1 MPTTKLLKK
10 GENLLWGFGK
20 LIKKL
25 KFGKERTNEPVAW
38 IQGLCNLRMVEFDR
52 EKWKFD

>member
-20 LIKKL
+20 LIKKIEIWER
-25 KFGKERTNEPVAW
+25 KNERTCRLDSSIV
-38 IQGLCNLRMVEFDR
+38 
-52 EKWKFD
+52 